1 VIPVL
6 DARRMR
12 AADRA
17 AIRSGIPALALMEN
31 AARAVVDVI
40 ASGFPGWRRTVVVC
54 GPGNNGG
61 DGLAVARLLA
71 ARGHAVRVF
80 TLRDPGAYRGAAAV
94 NANRAEKAGLALEP
108 LAGGRGLAGLAKA
121 ARDADG
127 IVDALFGTGLD
138 RPIGGLAARVVRAM
152 NAAGRP
158 IVAADVPS
166 GLSSDAAELREPSV
180 AAAVTVAFGAP
191 KVCHAFPP
199 ARRRCGRIV
208 VRDIGIPRRMLAGS
222 AHRLFLATAEAV
234 RVLLPARDPGGHKGD
249 FGRVA
254 VVAGSRGKAGAAVLA
269 ARAALR
275 GGAGTVTV
283 FCPGAVEG
291 VVVASL
297 PEAMTEALPER
308 DGALSAAAGAELL
321 ARLEGF
327 DAAVVGPG
335 LGTSAATVAA
345 VHALLAGLRLP
356 VVLDADG
363 LNAFARRLPRLAR
376 RRGPTLLTP
385 HPGEAARLLG
395 VSSEDVERDRPLAAR
410 SLARR
415 SRCAVLLKGEASLIA
430 RPDGRV
436 VVNPTGTPLLA
447 TAGSGDVLAGLAAAL
462 VAGGLPVSDAA
473 TAAAWLHGA
482 AAEALAEELGD
493 AGLLSHEVADRVPRV
508 RKRLRA
514 AAGGWQQ

>member
-1 VIPVL
+1 MIPVV

-17 AIRSGIPALALMEN
+17 AIRSGIPASTLMEN
-31 AARAVVDVI
+31 ASRAVVEEV

-61 DGLAVARLLA
+61 DGLAVARRLA
-71 ARGHAVRVF
+71 GRGHAVRVF
-80 TLRDPGAYRGAAAV
+80 TLRDPDAYRGAAAV
-94 NANRAEKAGLALEP
+94 NAERARRAGLVLEP
-108 LAGGRGLAGLAKA
+108 ISRGRAPSALAKA
-121 ARDADG
+121 AREADG

-138 RPIGGLAARVVRAM
+138 RRLTGLAARVVRAM

-158 IVAADVPS
+158 IVAVDVPS
-166 GLSSDAAELREPSV
+166 GLSSDSAEGREPAI
-180 AAAVTVAFGAP
+180 AAALTVALAAP

-199 ARRRCGRIV
+199 ARRHCGRIV
-208 VRDIGIPRRMLAGS
+208 VRDIGIPRRMLAGA
-222 AHRLFLATAEAV
+222 AHRLHLATAEAV
-234 RVLLPARDPGGHKGD
+234 RDLLPARNAGAHKGD

-269 ARAALR
+269 ARGALR
-275 GGAGTVTV
+275 GGAGLVTV
-283 FCPGAVEG
+283 LCPGSIEP
-291 VVVASL
+291 VVVTVL
-297 PEAMTEALPER
+297 PEAMTESLPER
-308 DGALSAAAGAELL
+308 DGALAAAAGEELL

-335 LGTSAATVAA
+335 LGTSPGTVAA
-345 VHALLAGLRLP
+345 VRTALARLRVP

-363 LNAFARRLPRLAR
+363 LNAFAPGLRRLAG

-395 VSSEDVERDRPLAAR
+395 VSSRDVQADRPKAAR

-415 SRCAVLLKGEASLIA
+415 CRCAVLLKGEASLLA
-430 RPDGRV
+430 LPDGRV

-447 TAGSGDVLAGLAAAL
+447 TAGSGDVLAGLIAAL
-462 VAGGLPVSDAA
+462 VAGGLPVGDAA
-473 TAAAWLHGA
+473 AAGAWLHGA
-482 AAEALAEELGD
+482 AAESLAEELGD
-493 AGLLSHEVADRVPRV
+493 AGLLAHEVADRVPRV
-508 RKRLRA
+508 RRRLRA
-514 AAGGWQQ
+514 EAGRREP